1 MAAVD
6 HAGAKATLASVIHLH
21 SLNLVRKNVAWYLIN
36 ECISPEAAA
45 ALDDQ
50 NDAAVKAFVPH
61 MNTALE
67 SLGLPDIEQ
76 LHSPIVRDFQAF
88 NAQNDF
94 ENFDA
99 AGPLFDFR
107 TTGTMQ
113 QAKL

>member
-76 LHSPIVRDFQAF
+76 LHSPIVRDFQEGLEPRSFCAR
-88 NAQNDF
+88 QV
-94 ENFDA
+94 
-99 AGPLFDFR
+99 GPRPIYRWTFPWP
-107 TTGTMQ
+107 
-113 QAKL
+113 